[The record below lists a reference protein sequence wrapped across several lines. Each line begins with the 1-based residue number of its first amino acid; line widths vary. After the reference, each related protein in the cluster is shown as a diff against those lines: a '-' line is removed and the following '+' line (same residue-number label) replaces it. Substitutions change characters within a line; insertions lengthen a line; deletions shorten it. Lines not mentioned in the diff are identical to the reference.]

1 MKGMLM
7 TTENTSPFGEKNAV
21 AEFSEETCGNK
32 VQVSFEIMDT
42 QWIQTQPAP
51 TYHGWPTVANV
62 GEDKLVIVCS
72 GDREA
77 HVDPF
82 GKVLMYESCDKGKT
96 WSAPRVLA
104 DGPLDDRDA
113 GITVTPKGTW
123 LVNYFTS
130 IYFSCYK
137 PMEPTRPH
145 WKEKE
150 DKITISLLK
159 EEHGFFMLRSTDQGK
174 TWSPKYRIGVNN
186 VHGAIVLNDGSLFY
200 CGRGYFPG
208 CLATASHGN
217 DIVSMRSTDDG
228 VTWEEIS
235 HYYGEIDGY
244 RLGAWHEMHSVQADD
259 GTIITQIRCH
269 NNTPP
274 RTLQMES
281 KDGGKTWENLHA
293 VCGGFPSHLLK
304 LSDGRLLMSYGYRK
318 ENYGNRCRI
327 SSDNGKSWSEPI
339 IISGNAPSYDL
350 GYPSTVELSD
360 GTLVTVW
367 YEFKPDVNVALLRC
381 ARWKLK

>member
-1 MKGMLM
+1 MAESDRK
-7 TTENTSPFGEKNAV
+7 NTV
-21 AEFSEETCGNK
+21 QEFSEESCGNG
-32 VQVSFEIMDT
+32 VQFDFELLDL
-42 QWIQTQPAP
+42 QWIQTQEKP
-51 TYHGWPTVANV
+51 TYHGWPTVADV

-82 GKVLMYESCDKGKT
+82 GKVLMYESCDKGAS
-96 WSAPRVLA
+96 WSVPRILA

-113 GITVTPKGTW
+113 GITITPAGTW

-130 IYFSCYK
+130 LAFACYK
-137 PMEPTRPH
+137 TKENTPPH
-145 WKEKE
+145 WKEIE
-150 DKITISLLK
+150 DKINISLLK

-174 TWSPKYRIGVNN
+174 SWSSKYRIGVNN

-200 CGRGYFPG
+200 CGRGYFSH
-208 CLATASHGN
+208 CITAATFGN
-217 DIVSMRSTDDG
+217 DIVCMRSTDDG

-281 KDGGKTWENLHA
+281 KDGGNTWENLHE

-318 ENYGNRCRI
+318 ENYGNRCRV
-327 SSDNGKSWSEPI
+327 STDNGKSWSEPI
-339 IISGNAPSYDL
+339 ILSGNAPSHDL
-350 GYPSTVELSD
+350 GYPSTAELSD

-367 YEFKPDVNVALLRC
+367 YEYKPDVNVALLRC

>member
-1 MKGMLM
+1 MAESK
-7 TTENTSPFGEKNAV
+7 EPKAV
-21 AEFSEETCGNK
+21 QEFSEESCGNG
-32 VQVSFEIMDT
+32 VQFDFELLDL
-42 QWIQTQPAP
+42 QWIQTQEKP

-82 GKVLMYESCDKGKT
+82 GKVLMYESCDKGAS
-96 WSAPRVLA
+96 WSVPRILA

-113 GITVTPKGTW
+113 GITVTSKGTW

-130 IYFSCYK
+130 IYFACYK

-208 CLATASHGN
+208 CLATATHGN

-269 NNTPP
+269 NNAPP

-281 KDGGKTWENLHA
+281 KDGGNTWENLHE

-318 ENYGNRCRI
+318 ENYGNRCRV
-327 SSDNGKSWSEPI
+327 STDNGKSWSEPI
-339 IISGNAPSYDL
+339 ILSGNAPSHDL
-350 GYPSTVELSD
+350 GYPSTAELSD

-367 YEFKPDVNVALLRC
+367 YEYKPDVNVALLRC

>member
-1 MKGMLM
+1 M
-7 TTENTSPFGEKNAV
+7 TTQKNQVSDIPRCAP
-21 AEFSEETCGNK
+21 EFSEETCGNG
-32 VQVSFEIMDT
+32 VQIDFEVMDINWIRT
-42 QWIQTQPAP
+42 QEKL

-62 GEDKLVIVCS
+62 GGDKLAVVCS

-82 GKVLMYESCDKGKT
+82 GKVFLYESCDKGKS

-130 IYFSCYK
+130 IAFASYRTLENT
-137 PMEPTRPH
+137 PPH
-145 WKEKE
+145 WKENE
-150 DKITISLLK
+150 DKINISLLK
-159 EEHGFFMLRSTDQGK
+159 KEHGFFMLRSTDQGK
-174 TWSPKYRIGVNN
+174 SWSPKYRIGVNN
-186 VHGAIVLNDGSLFY
+186 VHGAIVLDDGSLFY
-200 CGRGYFPG
+200 CGRGYFSH
-208 CLATASHGN
+208 CIAATTFGN
-217 DIVSMRSTDDG
+217 EVVSLRSTDDG

-235 HYYGEIDGY
+235 HYYNGELFGCD
-244 RLGAWHEMHSVQADD
+244 LSKWHEIHSVQASD
-259 GTIITQIRCH
+259 GTIITQIRNH
-269 NNTPP
+269 NGKEPHTV
-274 RTLQMES
+274 QMVS
-281 KDGGKTWENLHA
+281 HDLGKTWEDLHP

-318 ENYGNRCRI
+318 ENYGNRCRV

-339 IISGNAPSYDL
+339 ILSGNSPSYDL
-350 GYPSTVELSD
+350 GYTSTAELSD
-360 GTLVTVW
+360 GTLVSVW
-367 YEFKPDVNVALLRC
+367 YEFDPGLKLALLRC